1 MSEPRYFGPER
12 HAQIVDR
19 LRSAGRVEIGALA
32 AELQVSGETIR
43 KDLIQL
49 ERRGLVRRVH
59 GGAVPPEP
67 LDHEPAVSRRS
78 ELVAEKTRIARAAL
92 AYLPGAGA
100 IVIDAGSTTALLA
113 DQMPAV
119 TLTVYTNTLPIAL
132 ALALVQRPQLT
143 VCTLGGRVRP
153 VTLAEVD
160 EIAARTLADI
170 NVDVAFLGTNGL
182 SLERGLTTPD
192 AAEAATKRLMLRTA
206 RRRVLLIDHSK
217 IGLVRGH
224 RHADLA
230 DIDVLVTDRELP
242 VLVREAAEAAGVSVT
257 YAD

>member
-1 MSEPRYFGPER
+1 MTEPRYFGLER

-19 LRSAGRVEIGALA
+19 LRSAGRVEIGGLS

-49 ERRGLVRRVH
+49 EGLGLLRRVH
-59 GGAVPPEP
+59 GGAVPPDP

-78 ELVAEKTRIARAAL
+78 EQSAEKTRIARAAL
-92 AYLPGAGA
+92 AYLPERGSL
-100 IVIDAGSTTALLA
+100 VVDAGSTTAILA
-113 DQMPAV
+113 DLMPAAG
-119 TLTVYTNTLPIAL
+119 LTIYTNALPIAL
-132 ALALVQRPQLT
+132 ALAQRPQLT

-153 VTLAEVD
+153 ITLAEVD

-182 SLERGLTTPD
+182 SVERGLTTPD

-206 RRRVLLIDHSK
+206 RQRVLLIDHSK
-217 IGLVRGH
+217 VGLVRGH
-224 RHADLA
+224 RHADLD
-230 DIDVLVTDRELP
+230 DIDVLITDRELP
-242 VLVREAAEAAGVSVT
+242 DAVRQAAEAAGVTVR

>member
-1 MSEPRYFGPER
+1 MSEPRYFGLER

-19 LRSAGRVEIGALA
+19 LRSAGRVEIGGLS

-49 ERRGLVRRVH
+49 ERLGLLRRVH
-59 GGAVPPEP
+59 GGAVPPDP

-78 ELVAEKTRIARAAL
+78 DWHAEKTRIARAAL
-92 AYLPGAGA
+92 AYLPERGA
-100 IVIDAGSTTALLA
+100 VLIDAGSTTAILA
-113 DQMPAV
+113 DLMPAFG
-119 TLTVYTNTLPIAL
+119 LTAYTNALPIAL
-132 ALALVQRPQLT
+132 ALAQRTQLT
-143 VCTLGGRVRP
+143 VYTLGGRVRP

-160 EIAARTLADI
+160 EIAARSMADI

-182 SLERGLTTPD
+182 TIERGLTTPD
-192 AAEAATKRLMLRTA
+192 AAEAATKRLMLGTA
-206 RRRVLLIDHSK
+206 RQRVLLIDHSK

-224 RHADLA
+224 RHADLG

-242 VLVREAAEAAGVSVT
+242 VDVRHAAEEAGVAVT
-257 YAD
+257 YAG